1 MSTIDPSQLTAAD
14 LSNPA
19 LSAQDLA
26 DITAARPDLR
36 PYVATHPSLYPAL
49 GQWLAD
55 QGVVPAQ
62 PPAAEEPAVSE
73 LEAPAE
79 ETGEQAEPFAGGHE
93 EAQPEADAA
102 PTEAPVEQSAVEEPH
117 VETPAEPEAAHVEP
131 EAAHVEPEAP
141 VSEAAEAHDDNL
153 EQAIL
158 EGAAQSEAPA
168 GDEAAPALST
178 EEQVAQSPFSNPPQ
192 VDAQPQGQPQFGAQP
207 QQGQQAPFGQQPGQP
222 QYGTAP
228 QQGQQAQQ
236 GQPQFGAQPQQ
247 GQPQQPPFGQPGQPQ
262 YGTAP
267 QQGQQ
272 AQQGQPQ
279 FGAQSQQ
286 GQPQQAPFGQPGQQG
301 QPQFGAQPQQGQQ
314 APFGQPGQQQYGQPG
329 YAPAGQSTGQQFGA
343 AAQQFGAAAN
353 SAFNQFQT
361 AVVAETGKVSGR
373 SVRATYSLI
382 GIAASAVLILVSMF
396 LPFVSAYG
404 YSASMF
410 EAKGGYSAF
419 HLIMLMAVVGLG
431 AAYWFTN
438 QKWAYLSAGIG
449 ALVVALLGVIQFIV
463 AISNKYVDAGFGA
476 FMLLLFSLALG
487 AAGGLLLM
495 ELKTGAVAPINNP
508 NAFGGAFAGVQ
519 MGQQQGQF
527 GQQQGGFQAPQAG
540 QQQFGQQQGGFQAPQ
555 AGQPQFGQQAQ
566 FGQQQGQQPQLGD
579 KPYNPFGPQA

>member
-62 PPAAEEPAVSE
+62 PPAAEEPVAAES
-73 LEAPAE
+73 EAPAE
-79 ETGEQAEPFAGGHE
+79 ESADQGEPFGGAHE
-93 EAQPEADAA
+93 DAQPEADAA
-102 PTEAPVEQSAVEEPH
+102 PTEAADEQPAFEEPS
-117 VETPAEPEAAHVEP
+117 VEAPAEH

-158 EGAAQSEAPA
+158 EGASQSEAPA
-168 GDEAAPALST
+168 DGGASPALST
-178 EEQVAQSPFSNPPQ
+178 EEQVAQSPFSNPPHS
-192 VDAQPQGQPQFGAQP
+192 DAQPQQGQQAPFGQPGQPGQPQFGAQP
-207 QQGQQAPFGQQPGQP
+207 QQGQQAPFGQP
-222 QYGTAP
+222 
-228 QQGQQAQQ
+228 
-236 GQPQFGAQPQQ
+236 
-247 GQPQQPPFGQPGQPQ
+247 
-262 YGTAP
+262 
-267 QQGQQ
+267 
-272 AQQGQPQ
+272 
-279 FGAQSQQ
+279 
-286 GQPQQAPFGQPGQQG
+286 G

-314 APFGQPGQQQYGQPG
+314 APFGQPGQQQFGQPG
-329 YAPAGQSTGQQFGA
+329 YAPAGPSAGQQFS
-343 AAQQFGAAAN
+343 AAAN
-353 SAFNQFQT
+353 TAFSQFQS

-396 LPFVSAYG
+396 LPYFSNAYG
-404 YSASMF
+404 SASMF
-410 EAKGGYSAF
+410 DWMGGYSAF

-431 AAYWFTN
+431 VAYWFTN

-449 ALVVALLGVIQFIV
+449 ALVMALLGVIQFIR
-463 AISNKYVDAGFGA
+463 ALTNDYFDAGFGA
-476 FMLLLFSLALG
+476 YMLALFSIAIG
-487 AAGGLLLM
+487 VAGGFLLM
-495 ELKTGAVAPINNP
+495 ELKNGAVAPIHNP
-508 NAFGGAFAGVQ
+508 NAFGGAFAGAP

-540 QQQFGQQQGGFQAPQ
+540 QPQFGQQQGGFQAPQ
-555 AGQPQFGQQAQ
+555 GGQGQY
-566 FGQQQGQQPQLGD
+566 GQQPGQQLQLGD
-579 KPYNPFGPQA
+579 KPHNPFGSQS

>member
-62 PPAAEEPAVSE
+62 PPVADEPAVSE
-73 LEAPAE
+73 SEVPAE
-79 ETGEQAEPFAGGHE
+79 ETSEQAESFAGGHE

-102 PTEAPVEQSAVEEPH
+102 PTEAPVEQPAVEEPH
-117 VETPAEPEAAHVEP
+117 VEAPAEPEVAHVEP

-158 EGAAQSEAPA
+158 EGTAQSEAPA

-192 VDAQPQGQPQFGAQP
+192 ADGQQQGQPQFGAQP

-228 QQGQQAQQ
+228 QQGQQ

-247 GQPQQPPFGQPGQPQ
+247 G
-262 YGTAP
+262 
-267 QQGQQ
+267 
-272 AQQGQPQ
+272 
-279 FGAQSQQ
+279 
-286 GQPQQAPFGQPGQQG
+286 QQAPFGQPGQQG

-314 APFGQPGQQQYGQPG
+314 APFGQPGQQQFGQPG
-329 YAPAGQSTGQQFGA
+329 YAPAGQSAGQQFGA

-382 GIAASAVLILVSMF
+382 GIAASAVLILVSMM
-396 LPFVSAYG
+396 LPYYSNDYA
-404 YSASMF
+404 SASMF
-410 EAKGGYSAF
+410 TVKGGYSAF

-463 AISNKYVDAGFGA
+463 ALSDQNEFARASFGVY
-476 FMLLLFSLALG
+476 MLLLFSLALG

-540 QQQFGQQQGGFQAPQ
+540 QPQFGQQQGGFQAPQ

>member
-62 PPAAEEPAVSE
+62 PPAAQEPAVSQS
-73 LEAPAE
+73 EAPAE
-79 ETGEQAEPFAGGHE
+79 EAGEQAEPFAAAHE
-93 EAQPEADAA
+93 EAQPTADATPA
-102 PTEAPVEQSAVEEPH
+102 EVPVEQPAVEEPH
-117 VETPAEPEAAHVEP
+117 VEAPAEPEIS
-131 EAAHVEPEAP
+131 HVEPEAP
-141 VSEAAEAHDDNL
+141 VAEASDDNL
-153 EQAIL
+153 EKAIL
-158 EGAAQSEAPA
+158 EGTAQSEAPA
-168 GDEAAPALST
+168 GDEAAPAPST
-178 EEQVAQSPFSNPPQ
+178 EEQIAQSPFSNPPQ
-192 VDAQPQGQPQFGAQP
+192 ADAQQQGQPQFGAQP
-207 QQGQQAPFGQQPGQP
+207 QQAQQAPFGQQPGQP

-228 QQGQQAQQ
+228 
-236 GQPQFGAQPQQ
+236 
-247 GQPQQPPFGQPGQPQ
+247 
-262 YGTAP
+262 
-267 QQGQQ
+267 
-272 AQQGQPQ
+272 
-279 FGAQSQQ
+279 QQ

-314 APFGQPGQQQYGQPG
+314 APFGQPGQPQYGQPG
-329 YAPAGQSTGQQFGA
+329 YAPASQSAGQQFGA

-463 AISNKYVDAGFGA
+463 AISNKYVDASFGA
-476 FMLLLFSLALG
+476 YMLLLFSLALG
-487 AAGGLLLM
+487 AAGGFLLM

-508 NAFGGAFAGVQ
+508 NAFGGAFAGAQ

-527 GQQQGGFQAPQAG
+527 GQQQGGEG
-540 QQQFGQQQGGFQAPQ
+540 QQQQPGGQQQGGADSSADTQQ
-555 AGQPQFGQQAQ
+555 GGQQ
-566 FGQQQGQQPQLGD
+566 GGG
-579 KPYNPFGPQA
+579 N

>member
-62 PPAAEEPAVSE
+62 PPAAEEPVAAES
-73 LEAPAE
+73 EAPAE
-79 ETGEQAEPFAGGHE
+79 ESADQGEPFGGAHE
-93 EAQPEADAA
+93 DAQPEADAA
-102 PTEAPVEQSAVEEPH
+102 PTEAADEQPAFEESSVEA
-117 VETPAEPEAAHVEP
+117 PAEH

-158 EGAAQSEAPA
+158 EGASQPEAPA
-168 GDEAAPALST
+168 DGGASPALST
-178 EEQVAQSPFSNPPQ
+178 EEQVAQSPFSNPPHS
-192 VDAQPQGQPQFGAQP
+192 DAQP
-207 QQGQQAPFGQQPGQP
+207 QQGQQAPFGQP

-228 QQGQQAQQ
+228 QQ
-236 GQPQFGAQPQQ
+236 GQPQFGAQPQR
-247 GQPQQPPFGQPGQPQ
+247 G
-262 YGTAP
+262 
-267 QQGQQ
+267 
-272 AQQGQPQ
+272 
-279 FGAQSQQ
+279 
-286 GQPQQAPFGQPGQQG
+286 QQAPFGQPGQQG
-301 QPQFGAQPQQGQQ
+301 QQQFGGQPQQGQQ
-314 APFGQPGQQQYGQPG
+314 NPFGQPGQPQPGQQQYGQPG
-329 YAPAGQSTGQQFGA
+329 YAPAGQSAGQQFGA

-463 AISNKYVDAGFGA
+463 AISNKYVDASFGA

-508 NAFGGAFAGVQ
+508 NAFGGAFAGAQ
-519 MGQQQGQF
+519 FGQQQGGFQAPQGGQPQF

-540 QQQFGQQQGGFQAPQ
+540 QPQFGQQQGGFQAPQ
-555 AGQPQFGQQAQ
+555 AGQPQFGQQAP

>member
-62 PPAAEEPAVSE
+62 PPVADEPAVSE
-73 LEAPAE
+73 SEAPAE
-79 ETGEQAEPFAGGHE
+79 EAGEQAEPFVAAHE

-102 PTEAPVEQSAVEEPH
+102 PVEAPVEQPAVEEPH
-117 VETPAEPEAAHVEP
+117 VEAPAEPEIS
-131 EAAHVEPEAP
+131 HVEPEAP
-141 VSEAAEAHDDNL
+141 VAEASDDNL
-153 EQAIL
+153 EKAIL

-168 GDEAAPALST
+168 ADEATPAPST

-192 VDAQPQGQPQFGAQP
+192 ADAQSQGQPQVGAQP
-207 QQGQQAPFGQQPGQP
+207 QGQQAPFGQP

-228 QQGQQAQQ
+228 QQGQ
-236 GQPQFGAQPQQ
+236 PQFGAQPQR
-247 GQPQQPPFGQPGQPQ
+247 G
-262 YGTAP
+262 
-267 QQGQQ
+267 
-272 AQQGQPQ
+272 
-279 FGAQSQQ
+279 
-286 GQPQQAPFGQPGQQG
+286 QQAPFGQPGQQG
-301 QPQFGAQPQQGQQ
+301 QQQFGGQPQQGQQ
-314 APFGQPGQQQYGQPG
+314 NPFGQPGQPQPGQQQYGQPG
-329 YAPAGQSTGQQFGA
+329 YAPAGQSAGQQFGA

-463 AISNKYVDAGFGA
+463 AISNKYVDASFGA

-508 NAFGGAFAGVQ
+508 NAFGGAFAGAQ
-519 MGQQQGQF
+519 FGQQQGGFQAPQGGQPQFGQQQGGFQAPQAGQPQF

-540 QQQFGQQQGGFQAPQ
+540 QQQFGQQAP
-555 AGQPQFGQQAQ
+555 
-566 FGQQQGQQPQLGD
+566 FGQQQGQQPQLSD

>member
-62 PPAAEEPAVSE
+62 PPVADEPAVSE
-73 LEAPAE
+73 SEVPAQEA
-79 ETGEQAEPFAGGHE
+79 GEQAEPFAGVHE

-102 PTEAPVEQSAVEEPH
+102 PTEAPVEQPAVEEPH
-117 VETPAEPEAAHVEP
+117 VEAPAEPEIS
-131 EAAHVEPEAP
+131 HVEPEAP
-141 VSEAAEAHDDNL
+141 VAEASDDNL
-153 EQAIL
+153 EKAIL

-168 GDEAAPALST
+168 ADEAAPAPST

-192 VDAQPQGQPQFGAQP
+192 ADAQSQGQPQVGAQPQGQQAPFGQPQVGAQP
-207 QQGQQAPFGQQPGQP
+207 QQGQQAPFGQP

-228 QQGQQAQQ
+228 QQ
-236 GQPQFGAQPQQ
+236 GQPQFGAQPQRGQQAPFAQPGQPGQQQVGGPPQQ
-247 GQPQQPPFGQPGQPQ
+247 GQQNPFGQPGQP
-262 YGTAP
+262 
-267 QQGQQ
+267 
-272 AQQGQPQ
+272 
-279 FGAQSQQ
+279 
-286 GQPQQAPFGQPGQQG
+286 
-301 QPQFGAQPQQGQQ
+301 
-314 APFGQPGQQQYGQPG
+314 QPGQQQYGQPG
-329 YAPAGQSTGQQFGA
+329 YAPAGQSAGQQFGA

-463 AISNKYVDAGFGA
+463 AISNKYVDASFGA

-508 NAFGGAFAGVQ
+508 NAFGGAFAGA
-519 MGQQQGQF
+519 QF
-527 GQQQGGFQAPQAG
+527 GQQQGGFQAPQGG
-540 QQQFGQQQGGFQAPQ
+540 QPQLGPQQGGFQAPQ
-555 AGQPQFGQQAQ
+555 AGQPQFGQQAP

>member
-62 PPAAEEPAVSE
+62 PPVADEPAVSE
-73 LEAPAE
+73 SEVPAQEA
-79 ETGEQAEPFAGGHE
+79 GEQAEPFAGVHE

-102 PTEAPVEQSAVEEPH
+102 TTEAPVEQPAVEEPH
-117 VETPAEPEAAHVEP
+117 VEAPAEPEIS
-131 EAAHVEPEAP
+131 HVEPEAP
-141 VSEAAEAHDDNL
+141 VAEASDDNL
-153 EQAIL
+153 EKAIL

-168 GDEAAPALST
+168 ADEAAPAPST

-192 VDAQPQGQPQFGAQP
+192 ADAQPQGQPQVGAQP
-207 QQGQQAPFGQQPGQP
+207 QGQQAPFGQP

-228 QQGQQAQQ
+228 QQGQ
-236 GQPQFGAQPQQ
+236 PQFGAQPQR
-247 GQPQQPPFGQPGQPQ
+247 GQQAPFGQPGQQ
-262 YGTAP
+262 QFGGQP
-267 QQGQQ
+267 QQG
-272 AQQGQPQ
+272 
-279 FGAQSQQ
+279 
-286 GQPQQAPFGQPGQQG
+286 QQAPFGQPGQQG
-301 QPQFGAQPQQGQQ
+301 QQQFGGQSQRGQQ
-314 APFGQPGQQQYGQPG
+314 APFGQPGQPQPGQQQYGQPG
-329 YAPAGQSTGQQFGA
+329 YAPAGQSAGQQFGA

-463 AISNKYVDAGFGA
+463 AISNKYVDASFGA

-508 NAFGGAFAGVQ
+508 NAFGGAFAGAQ
-519 MGQQQGQF
+519 FGQQQGGFQAPQGGQPQF

-540 QQQFGQQQGGFQAPQ
+540 QQQFGQQAP
-555 AGQPQFGQQAQ
+555 
-566 FGQQQGQQPQLGD
+566 FGQQQGQQPQLAD

>member
-62 PPAAEEPAVSE
+62 PPAAEEPAVTES
-73 LEAPAE
+73 EAPAE
-79 ETGEQAEPFAGGHE
+79 EAGEQAEPFAGLHE

-102 PTEAPVEQSAVEEPH
+102 PAEAPVEQPVVEESH
-117 VETPAEPEAAHVEP
+117 GEAPAEP

-158 EGAAQSEAPA
+158 EGAEQSEASA
-168 GDEAAPALST
+168 GDEATPAPST

-192 VDAQPQGQPQFGAQP
+192 AGAQPQGQPQVGAQP
-207 QQGQQAPFGQQPGQP
+207 QQGQQGQQVPFGQPGQP
-222 QYGTAP
+222 QYGAAP
-228 QQGQQAQQ
+228 QQGQQ

-247 GQPQQPPFGQPGQPQ
+247 GQR
-262 YGTAP
+262 
-267 QQGQQ
+267 
-272 AQQGQPQ
+272 
-279 FGAQSQQ
+279 
-286 GQPQQAPFGQPGQQG
+286 PQQAPFGQPGQ
-301 QPQFGAQPQQGQQ
+301 PQFGAQPQQGHQAPFGQPAQQGQQQFGGQPQQGQQ
-314 APFGQPGQQQYGQPG
+314 APFGQPGQQQFGQPG

-463 AISNKYVDAGFGA
+463 AISNKYVDASFGA

-508 NAFGGAFAGVQ
+508 NAFGGAFAGA
-519 MGQQQGQF
+519 QF
-527 GQQQGGFQAPQAG
+527 GQQQG
-540 QQQFGQQQGGFQAPQ
+540 QFGQQQGGFQAPQ
-555 AGQPQFGQQAQ
+555 AGQPQFGQQQGGFQAPQGSQGQ
-566 FGQQQGQQPQLGD
+566 FGQQPGQQPQLGD

>member
-1 MSTIDPSQLTAAD
+1 MSTIDLSQLTAAD
-14 LSNPA
+14 MSNPA
-19 LSAQDLA
+19 LTAQDLA

-73 LEAPAE
+73 PEAPAE
-79 ETGEQAEPFAGGHE
+79 EAGEQVESFAGLHE

-102 PTEAPVEQSAVEEPH
+102 PAEAPVEQPVVEESH
-117 VETPAEPEAAHVEP
+117 GEAPAEP

-158 EGAAQSEAPA
+158 EGAEQSEAPA
-168 GDEAAPALST
+168 DGEAAPALST

-192 VDAQPQGQPQFGAQP
+192 ADAQPQGQPQFGAQP
-207 QQGQQAPFGQQPGQP
+207 QQGQPQQAPFGQQPGQP

-228 QQGQQAQQ
+228 QQGQQ

-247 GQPQQPPFGQPGQPQ
+247 GQPQQAPFGQPQGQRQ
-262 YGTAP
+262 FGTAP
-267 QQGQQ
+267 QQG
-272 AQQGQPQ
+272 
-279 FGAQSQQ
+279 
-286 GQPQQAPFGQPGQQG
+286 QQAPFGQPGQQG

-314 APFGQPGQQQYGQPG
+314 VPFGQPGQPG

-382 GIAASAVLILVSMF
+382 GIAASAVLIFVSML
-396 LPFVSAYG
+396 LPYVGNAYG
-404 YSASMF
+404 SASLF
-410 EAKGGYSAF
+410 SWSGGYSAF
-419 HLIMLMAVVGLG
+419 HLVMLLAVVGLG
-431 AAYWFTN
+431 IAYWFTN

-449 ALVVALLGVIQFIV
+449 ALVMALLGVIQFIRALSV
-463 AISNKYVDAGFGA
+463 EYVNASFGA
-476 FMLLLFSLALG
+476 YMLVLFSIAIG
-487 AAGGLLLM
+487 VAGGFLLM

-519 MGQQQGQF
+519 MSQQQGQF

-540 QQQFGQQQGGFQAPQ
+540 QPQFGQQQGGFQAPQ
-555 AGQPQFGQQAQ
+555 AGQSQFGQQAQ

>member
-62 PPAAEEPAVSE
+62 PPAVEESVVSE
-73 LEAPAE
+73 SEAPAE
-79 ETGEQAEPFAGGHE
+79 ETSEQAEPFAGGHE

-102 PTEAPVEQSAVEEPH
+102 PTEAPVEQPAVEESH
-117 VETPAEPEAAHVEP
+117 AEAPAEP

-247 GQPQQPPFGQPGQPQ
+247 GQQV
-262 YGTAP
+262 
-267 QQGQQ
+267 
-272 AQQGQPQ
+272 
-279 FGAQSQQ
+279 
-286 GQPQQAPFGQPGQQG
+286 
-301 QPQFGAQPQQGQQ
+301 
-314 APFGQPGQQQYGQPG
+314 PFGQPGQQQYGQPG

-382 GIAASAVLILVSMF
+382 GIAASAVLIFVSML
-396 LPFVSAYG
+396 LPYVGNAYG
-404 YSASMF
+404 SASLF
-410 EAKGGYSAF
+410 SWSGGYAAF
-419 HLIMLMAVVGLG
+419 HLVMLLAVVGLG
-431 AAYWFTN
+431 VAYWFTN

-449 ALVVALLGVIQFIV
+449 ALVMALLGVIQFIR
-463 AISNKYVDAGFGA
+463 ALSIEYVNASFGA
-476 FMLLLFSLALG
+476 YMLVLFSIAIG
-487 AAGGLLLM
+487 VAGGFLLM

>member
-73 LEAPAE
+73 PEAPAE

-228 QQGQQAQQ
+228 QQAQQAQQ
-236 GQPQFGAQPQQ
+236 GQQGQPQQAPFGQPGQPQFGAQPQQ
-247 GQPQQPPFGQPGQPQ
+247 GQ
-262 YGTAP
+262 
-267 QQGQQ
+267 
-272 AQQGQPQ
+272 
-279 FGAQSQQ
+279 
-286 GQPQQAPFGQPGQQG
+286 QPQQAPFGQPGQQG

-314 APFGQPGQQQYGQPG
+314 APFGQPGQPQYGQPG
-329 YAPAGQSTGQQFGA
+329 YAPASQSAGQQFGA

-382 GIAASAVLILVSMF
+382 GIAASAVLILISMM
-396 LPFVSAYG
+396 LPYFSNDYA
-404 YSASMF
+404 SASMF
-410 EAKGGYSAF
+410 TVKGGYSAF
-419 HLIMLMAVVGLG
+419 HLILLMAVVGLG
-431 AAYWFTN
+431 VAYWFTN

-449 ALVVALLGVIQFIV
+449 ALVMALLGVIQFIV
-463 AISNKYVDAGFGA
+463 ALSDQNEYARASFGA
-476 FMLLLFSLALG
+476 YMLALFSIAIG
-487 AAGGLLLM
+487 VAGGFLLM

-508 NAFGGAFAGVQ
+508 NAFGGAFAGAQ

-527 GQQQGGFQAPQAG
+527 GQQQGGFQAPQGGQPQFG
-540 QQQFGQQQGGFQAPQ
+540 QQQGGFQAPQGGQPQFGQQQGGFQAPQ

>member
-62 PPAAEEPAVSE
+62 PPAAEEPVAAES
-73 LEAPAE
+73 EAPAE
-79 ETGEQAEPFAGGHE
+79 ESADQGEPFGGAHE
-93 EAQPEADAA
+93 DAQPEADAA
-102 PTEAPVEQSAVEEPH
+102 PTEAVDEQPAFEEPAFEEPS
-117 VETPAEPEAAHVEP
+117 VEAPAEH

-158 EGAAQSEAPA
+158 EGASQSEAPA
-168 GDEAAPALST
+168 DGGASPALST
-178 EEQVAQSPFSNPPQ
+178 EEQVAQSPFSNPPHS
-192 VDAQPQGQPQFGAQP
+192 DAQP
-207 QQGQQAPFGQQPGQP
+207 QQGQQAPFGQPGQP
-222 QYGTAP
+222 
-228 QQGQQAQQ
+228 
-236 GQPQFGAQPQQ
+236 
-247 GQPQQPPFGQPGQPQ
+247 
-262 YGTAP
+262 
-267 QQGQQ
+267 
-272 AQQGQPQ
+272 
-279 FGAQSQQ
+279 
-286 GQPQQAPFGQPGQQG
+286 G

-314 APFGQPGQQQYGQPG
+314 APFGQPGQQQFGQPG
-329 YAPAGQSTGQQFGA
+329 YAPAGPSAGQQFS
-343 AAQQFGAAAN
+343 AAAN
-353 SAFNQFQT
+353 TAFSQFQS

-382 GIAASAVLILVSMF
+382 GIAASAVLILISMM
-396 LPFVSAYG
+396 LPYFSNDYG
-404 YSASMF
+404 SASMF
-410 EAKGGYSAF
+410 TAKGGYSAF
-419 HLIMLMAVVGLG
+419 HLILLMAVVGLG

-449 ALVVALLGVIQFIV
+449 ALVMALLGVIQFIV
-463 AISNKYVDAGFGA
+463 ALSDQNQYIDAGFGA
-476 FMLLLFSLALG
+476 YMLAVFSVLIG
-487 AAGGLLLM
+487 VAGGFLLM
-495 ELKTGAVAPINNP
+495 ELKNGAVAPIHNP
-508 NAFGGAFAGVQ
+508 NAFGGAFAGAP

-540 QQQFGQQQGGFQAPQ
+540 QPQFGQQQGGFQAPQ
-555 AGQPQFGQQAQ
+555 AGQPQFGQQQGGFQAPQGGQGQ
-566 FGQQQGQQPQLGD
+566 FGQQPGQQLQLGD
-579 KPYNPFGPQA
+579 KPHNPFGSQS

>member
-62 PPAAEEPAVSE
+62 PPVADEPAVSE
-73 LEAPAE
+73 SEVPAQEA
-79 ETGEQAEPFAGGHE
+79 GEQAEPFAGVHE
-93 EAQPEADAA
+93 EAHTEADAA
-102 PTEAPVEQSAVEEPH
+102 PTEAFVEQPAVEESH
-117 VETPAEPEAAHVEP
+117 VEAPAESEV
-131 EAAHVEPEAP
+131 AHVEPEAP
-141 VSEAAEAHDDNL
+141 VAEASDDNL
-153 EQAIL
+153 KQAIL
-158 EGAAQSEAPA
+158 EGSAQSEAPA
-168 GDEAAPALST
+168 GDEATPALST
-178 EEQVAQSPFSNPPQ
+178 EEQVARSPFSNPPQ
-192 VDAQPQGQPQFGAQP
+192 ADAQPQGQPQVGAQP
-207 QQGQQAPFGQQPGQP
+207 QQGQQAPFGQPQVGAQLQQGQQAPFGQP

-228 QQGQQAQQ
+228 
-236 GQPQFGAQPQQ
+236 
-247 GQPQQPPFGQPGQPQ
+247 
-262 YGTAP
+262 
-267 QQGQQ
+267 
-272 AQQGQPQ
+272 
-279 FGAQSQQ
+279 
-286 GQPQQAPFGQPGQQG
+286 QQG

-314 APFGQPGQQQYGQPG
+314 APFGQPGQQGQQQFGGQPQQGQQAPFGQPGQQQFGQPG
-329 YAPAGQSTGQQFGA
+329 YAPAGPSAGQQFGA

-382 GIAASAVLILVSMF
+382 GIAASAVLILVSML
-396 LPFVSAYG
+396 LPYLSNDYG
-404 YSASMF
+404 SASMF
-410 EAKGGYSAF
+410 TVKGGYSAF

-431 AAYWFTN
+431 VAYWFTN

-449 ALVVALLGVIQFIV
+449 ALVLALLGVIQFFV
-463 AISNKYVDAGFGA
+463 AVSYDYVDAGFGA
-476 FMLLLFSLALG
+476 YMLAIFSIALG
-487 AAGGLLLM
+487 VAGGFLLM
-495 ELKTGAVAPINNP
+495 ELKSGAVAPINNP

-519 MGQQQGQF
+519 MGQQQGGFQAPQGGQPQF
-527 GQQQGGFQAPQAG
+527 GQQQGGFQAPQAA
-540 QQQFGQQQGGFQAPQ
+540 QS
-555 AGQPQFGQQAQ
+555 QFGQQAQ
-566 FGQQQGQQPQLGD
+566 FGQQQGQQPQLAD

>member
-62 PPAAEEPAVSE
+62 PPAAEEPAVTES
-73 LEAPAE
+73 EAPAE
-79 ETGEQAEPFAGGHE
+79 AAGEQAEPFAGVHE

-102 PTEAPVEQSAVEEPH
+102 PADAPVEQPVVEESH
-117 VETPAEPEAAHVEP
+117 GEAPAEPEAVHVD
-131 EAAHVEPEAP
+131 PEAP
-141 VSEAAEAHDDNL
+141 VAEASDDNL

-158 EGAAQSEAPA
+158 EGAEQSEASA
-168 GDEAAPALST
+168 GDEATPALST

-192 VDAQPQGQPQFGAQP
+192 ADAQPQGQPQVGAQP
-207 QQGQQAPFGQQPGQP
+207 QQG
-222 QYGTAP
+222 
-228 QQGQQAQQ
+228 
-236 GQPQFGAQPQQ
+236 
-247 GQPQQPPFGQPGQPQ
+247 
-262 YGTAP
+262 
-267 QQGQQ
+267 
-272 AQQGQPQ
+272 
-279 FGAQSQQ
+279 
-286 GQPQQAPFGQPGQQG
+286 QQAPFGQPGQQG
-301 QPQFGAQPQQGQQ
+301 QPQFGGQPQQGQQAPFGQPGQQGQQQFGAQPQQGQQ
-314 APFGQPGQQQYGQPG
+314 APFGQPGQPQPGQQQYGQPG

-463 AISNKYVDAGFGA
+463 AISNKYVDASFGA

-495 ELKTGAVAPINNP
+495 ELKAGAVAPINNP

-540 QQQFGQQQGGFQAPQ
+540 QPQFGQQQGGFQAPQAGQQQFGQQQGGFQAPQ
-555 AGQPQFGQQAQ
+555 AGQQQFGQQAQ
-566 FGQQQGQQPQLGD
+566 FGQQQPQQPQLGD

>member
-62 PPAAEEPAVSE
+62 PPAVEESVASE
-73 LEAPAE
+73 PEAPAE
-79 ETGEQAEPFAGGHE
+79 EASEQVESFAGVHE
-93 EAQPEADAA
+93 EVQPEADAA
-102 PTEAPVEQSAVEEPH
+102 PAEAPVEQPAVEESH
-117 VETPAEPEAAHVEP
+117 VETPAEPEVAHVEPEVAHVEPEVAHVEP

-141 VSEAAEAHDDNL
+141 VSEAAEAHDENL

-236 GQPQFGAQPQQ
+236 GQQGQPQQAPFGQPGQPQFGAQPQQ
-247 GQPQQPPFGQPGQPQ
+247 GQ
-262 YGTAP
+262 
-267 QQGQQ
+267 
-272 AQQGQPQ
+272 
-279 FGAQSQQ
+279 
-286 GQPQQAPFGQPGQQG
+286 QPQQAPFGQPGQQG

-314 APFGQPGQQQYGQPG
+314 APFGQPGQPQYGQPG
-329 YAPAGQSTGQQFGA
+329 YAPASQSAGQQFGA

-382 GIAASAVLILVSMF
+382 GIAASAVLILISMM
-396 LPFVSAYG
+396 LPYFSNDYA
-404 YSASMF
+404 SASMF
-410 EAKGGYSAF
+410 TVKGGYSAF
-419 HLIMLMAVVGLG
+419 HLILLMAVVGLG
-431 AAYWFTN
+431 VAYWFTN

-449 ALVVALLGVIQFIV
+449 ALVMALLGVIQFIV
-463 AISNKYVDAGFGA
+463 ALSDQNEYARASFGA
-476 FMLLLFSLALG
+476 YMLALFSIAIG
-487 AAGGLLLM
+487 VAGGFLLM

-508 NAFGGAFAGVQ
+508 NAFGGAFAGAQ

-527 GQQQGGFQAPQAG
+527 GQQQGGFQAPQGG
-540 QQQFGQQQGGFQAPQ
+540 QPQFGQQQGGFQAPQ

>member
-73 LEAPAE
+73 PEAPAE
-79 ETGEQAEPFAGGHE
+79 ETGEQAEPFAGVHE

-102 PTEAPVEQSAVEEPH
+102 PAEAPVEQPVAEEPH
-117 VETPAEPEAAHVEP
+117 VEAPAEPEAAHVEPEAAHVEP

-207 QQGQQAPFGQQPGQP
+207 QQGQQAPFGQ
-222 QYGTAP
+222 
-228 QQGQQAQQ
+228 
-236 GQPQFGAQPQQ
+236 
-247 GQPQQPPFGQPGQPQ
+247 QPGQPQ

>member
-62 PPAAEEPAVSE
+62 PPAVEESVASE
-73 LEAPAE
+73 PEAPAE
-79 ETGEQAEPFAGGHE
+79 EASEQVESFAGVHE

-102 PTEAPVEQSAVEEPH
+102 PAEAPVEQPAVEESH
-117 VETPAEPEAAHVEP
+117 VETPAEPEVAHVEP
-131 EAAHVEPEAP
+131 EVAHVEPEVAHVEPEVAHVEPEVAHVEPEVAHVEPEAP
-141 VSEAAEAHDDNL
+141 VSEAAEAHDENL

-158 EGAAQSEAPA
+158 EGTSQSEAPA
-168 GDEAAPALST
+168 DGEAAPALST

-192 VDAQPQGQPQFGAQP
+192 ADAQQQGQPQFGAQP
-207 QQGQQAPFGQQPGQP
+207 QQAQQAPFGQQPGQP

-228 QQGQQAQQ
+228 
-236 GQPQFGAQPQQ
+236 
-247 GQPQQPPFGQPGQPQ
+247 
-262 YGTAP
+262 
-267 QQGQQ
+267 
-272 AQQGQPQ
+272 
-279 FGAQSQQ
+279 QQ

-314 APFGQPGQQQYGQPG
+314 APFGQPGQPQYGQPG
-329 YAPAGQSTGQQFGA
+329 YAPASQSAGQQFGA

-382 GIAASAVLILVSMF
+382 GIAASAVLILISMM
-396 LPFVSAYG
+396 LPYFSNDYA
-404 YSASMF
+404 SASMF
-410 EAKGGYSAF
+410 TVKGGYSAF
-419 HLIMLMAVVGLG
+419 HLILLMAVVGLG
-431 AAYWFTN
+431 VAYWFTN

-449 ALVVALLGVIQFIV
+449 ALVMALLGVIQFIV
-463 AISNKYVDAGFGA
+463 ALSDQNEYARASFGA
-476 FMLLLFSLALG
+476 YMLALFSIAIG
-487 AAGGLLLM
+487 VAGGFLLM

-508 NAFGGAFAGVQ
+508 NAFGGAFAGAQ

-527 GQQQGGFQAPQAG
+527 GQQQGGFQAPQGG
-540 QQQFGQQQGGFQAPQ
+540 QPQFGQQQGGFQAPQ

>member
-62 PPAAEEPAVSE
+62 PPVADEPAVSE
-73 LEAPAE
+73 SEVPAQEA
-79 ETGEQAEPFAGGHE
+79 GEQAEPFAGVHE

-102 PTEAPVEQSAVEEPH
+102 TTEAPVEQPAVEEPH
-117 VETPAEPEAAHVEP
+117 VEAPAEPEISHVEP
-131 EAAHVEPEAP
+131 EVP
-141 VSEAAEAHDDNL
+141 VAEASDDNL
-153 EQAIL
+153 EKAIL

-168 GDEAAPALST
+168 ADEAAPAPST

-192 VDAQPQGQPQFGAQP
+192 ADAQSQGQPQVGAQP
-207 QQGQQAPFGQQPGQP
+207 QGQQAPFGQP

-228 QQGQQAQQ
+228 
-236 GQPQFGAQPQQ
+236 
-247 GQPQQPPFGQPGQPQ
+247 
-262 YGTAP
+262 
-267 QQGQQ
+267 
-272 AQQGQPQ
+272 
-279 FGAQSQQ
+279 
-286 GQPQQAPFGQPGQQG
+286 QQG

-314 APFGQPGQQQYGQPG
+314 APFGQPGQQGQQQFGGQPQQGQQAPFGQPGQQQFGQPG
-329 YAPAGQSTGQQFGA
+329 YAPAGQSAGQQFGA

-382 GIAASAVLILVSMF
+382 GIAVSAVLILISMM
-396 LPFVSAYG
+396 LPYYSNDYA
-404 YSASMF
+404 SASMF
-410 EAKGGYSAF
+410 TVKGGYSAF
-419 HLIMLMAVVGLG
+419 HLILLMAVVGLG
-431 AAYWFTN
+431 VAYWFTN

-449 ALVVALLGVIQFIV
+449 ALVMALLGVIQFIV
-463 AISNKYVDAGFGA
+463 ALSDQNEFARASFGA
-476 FMLLLFSLALG
+476 YMLLLFSLAIG
-487 AAGGLLLM
+487 VAGGFLLM
-495 ELKTGAVAPINNP
+495 ELKSGAVAPINNP
-508 NAFGGAFAGVQ
+508 NAFGGAFAGA
-519 MGQQQGQF
+519 QF
-527 GQQQGGFQAPQAG
+527 GQQQGGFQAPQGGQPQFG
-540 QQQFGQQQGGFQAPQ
+540 QQQGGFQAPQGGQPQFGQQQGGFQAPQ

>member
-62 PPAAEEPAVSE
+62 PPAAEEPAISE
-73 LEAPAE
+73 PEAPAE
-79 ETGEQAEPFAGGHE
+79 DAGEQAEPFAGVHE

-102 PTEAPVEQSAVEEPH
+102 PAEAPVEQPVVEEAH
-117 VETPAEPEAAHVEP
+117 VEAPAEPEV
-131 EAAHVEPEAP
+131 AHVEPEAP
-141 VSEAAEAHDDNL
+141 VAEASDDNL

-158 EGAAQSEAPA
+158 EGAAQSDASA
-168 GDEAAPALST
+168 GDEATPAPST

-192 VDAQPQGQPQFGAQP
+192 ADAQPQGQPQVGAQP
-207 QQGQQAPFGQQPGQP
+207 QQGQQA
-222 QYGTAP
+222 
-228 QQGQQAQQ
+228 
-236 GQPQFGAQPQQ
+236 
-247 GQPQQPPFGQPGQPQ
+247 PFGQPGQPQ

-272 AQQGQPQ
+272 GQTQ
-279 FGAQSQQ
+279 FGAQPQQ
-286 GQPQQAPFGQPGQQG
+286 GQQPQQAPFGQPGQQG
-301 QPQFGAQPQQGQQ
+301 QQQFGGQPQQGQQPQQ

-382 GIAASAVLILVSMF
+382 GIAASAVLIFISML

-404 YSASMF
+404 YSVSLFGAGGLYAS
-410 EAKGGYSAF
+410 F
-419 HLIMLMAVVGLG
+419 HLILLLAVVGLG

-449 ALVVALLGVIQFIV
+449 ALVVALLGIIKFFNV
-463 AISNKYVDAGFGA
+463 AFNDFVSPSIGA
-476 FMLLLFSLALG
+476 FMLGLVSIGLG

-495 ELKTGAVAPINNP
+495 ELKAGAVAPINNP

-555 AGQPQFGQQAQ
+555 AGQQQFGQQAQ
-566 FGQQQGQQPQLGD
+566 FGQQQGQQQPQQPQLGD

>member
-62 PPAAEEPAVSE
+62 PPAAEEPAISE
-73 LEAPAE
+73 PEAPAE
-79 ETGEQAEPFAGGHE
+79 DAGEQAEPFAGVHE

-102 PTEAPVEQSAVEEPH
+102 PAEAPVEQPVVEEAH
-117 VETPAEPEAAHVEP
+117 VEAPAEPEV
-131 EAAHVEPEAP
+131 AHVEPEAP
-141 VSEAAEAHDDNL
+141 VAEASDDNL

-158 EGAAQSEAPA
+158 EGAAQSDASA
-168 GDEAAPALST
+168 GDEATPAPST

-192 VDAQPQGQPQFGAQP
+192 ADAQPQGQPQVGAQP
-207 QQGQQAPFGQQPGQP
+207 QQGQQA
-222 QYGTAP
+222 
-228 QQGQQAQQ
+228 
-236 GQPQFGAQPQQ
+236 
-247 GQPQQPPFGQPGQPQ
+247 PFGQPGQPQ

-272 AQQGQPQ
+272 GQPQ
-279 FGAQSQQ
+279 FGAQPQQ
-286 GQPQQAPFGQPGQQG
+286 GQRPQQAPFGQPGQQG
-301 QPQFGAQPQQGQQ
+301 QQQFGGQPQQGQQ

-382 GIAASAVLILVSMF
+382 GIAASAVLIFISML

-404 YSASMF
+404 YSVSLFGAGGLYAS
-410 EAKGGYSAF
+410 F
-419 HLIMLMAVVGLG
+419 HLILLLAVVGLG

-449 ALVVALLGVIQFIV
+449 ALVVALLGIIKFFNV
-463 AISNKYVDAGFGA
+463 AFNDFVSPSIGA
-476 FMLLLFSLALG
+476 FMLGLVSLGLG

-495 ELKTGAVAPINNP
+495 ELKAGAVAPINNP

-540 QQQFGQQQGGFQAPQ
+540 QPQFGQQQGGFQAPQAGQQQFGQQQGGFQAPQ
-555 AGQPQFGQQAQ
+555 AGQQQFGQQAQ
-566 FGQQQGQQPQLGD
+566 FGQQQGQQQPQQPQLGD

>member
-62 PPAAEEPAVSE
+62 PTAAQEPAVSQS
-73 LEAPAE
+73 EAPAE
-79 ETGEQAEPFAGGHE
+79 EAGEQAEPFAAPHE
-93 EAQPEADAA
+93 EAQPTADATPA
-102 PTEAPVEQSAVEEPH
+102 EAPVEQPAVEEPH
-117 VETPAEPEAAHVEP
+117 VEAPAEPEIS
-131 EAAHVEPEAP
+131 HVEPEAP
-141 VSEAAEAHDDNL
+141 VAEASDDNL
-153 EQAIL
+153 EKAIL

-168 GDEAAPALST
+168 GDEATPAPST
-178 EEQVAQSPFSNPPQ
+178 EEQIAQSPFSNPPQ
-192 VDAQPQGQPQFGAQP
+192 ADAQPQGEPQADTQPQGQQAPFGQPQYGTAPQQGQPQFGAQP
-207 QQGQQAPFGQQPGQP
+207 QQGQQAPFGQQG
-222 QYGTAP
+222 
-228 QQGQQAQQ
+228 QQ
-236 GQPQFGAQPQQ
+236 GQPQFG
-247 GQPQQPPFGQPGQPQ
+247 G
-262 YGTAP
+262 
-267 QQGQQ
+267 
-272 AQQGQPQ
+272 
-279 FGAQSQQ
+279 QSQQ
-286 GQPQQAPFGQPGQQG
+286 GQQAPFGQPGQQG
-301 QPQFGAQPQQGQQ
+301 QQQFGGQQQGQQAPFGQPGQPGQQGQSQFGGQPQQGQQ

-329 YAPAGQSTGQQFGA
+329 YAPAGPSAGQQFGA

-463 AISNKYVDAGFGA
+463 AISNKYVDASFGA
-476 FMLLLFSLALG
+476 YMLLLFSLALG

-540 QQQFGQQQGGFQAPQ
+540 QPQFGQQQGGFQAPQ
-555 AGQPQFGQQAQ
+555 GGQQQFGQQAP

>member
-73 LEAPAE
+73 PEAPAE
-79 ETGEQAEPFAGGHE
+79 EAGEQAEPFAGAHE
-93 EAQPEADAA
+93 EAHTEADAA
-102 PTEAPVEQSAVEEPH
+102 PVEEPH
-117 VETPAEPEAAHVEP
+117 VEAPAEPEAAHVEP

-141 VSEAAEAHDDNL
+141 VAEASEDNL

-168 GDEAAPALST
+168 GDEAAPAPST

-192 VDAQPQGQPQFGAQP
+192 ADAQPQGQ
-207 QQGQQAPFGQQPGQP
+207 QAPFGQP

-228 QQGQQAQQ
+228 QQGQPQFGGQPQQGQQAPFGQPGQPGQQ
-236 GQPQFGAQPQQ
+236 GQPQFGGQPQQ
-247 GQPQQPPFGQPGQPQ
+247 G
-262 YGTAP
+262 
-267 QQGQQ
+267 
-272 AQQGQPQ
+272 
-279 FGAQSQQ
+279 
-286 GQPQQAPFGQPGQQG
+286 QQAPFGQPGQQ
-301 QPQFGAQPQQGQQ
+301 QFGAQPQQGQQ
-314 APFGQPGQQQYGQPG
+314 APFGQPGQQQFGQPG
-329 YAPAGQSTGQQFGA
+329 YAPAGPSAGQQFS
-343 AAQQFGAAAN
+343 AAAN
-353 SAFNQFQT
+353 TAFNQFQS

-382 GIAASAVLILVSMF
+382 GIAASAVLILVSML
-396 LPFVSAYG
+396 LPYVSNDYG
-404 YSASMF
+404 SASMF
-410 EAKGGYSAF
+410 TAKGGYSAF

-431 AAYWFTN
+431 IAYWFTN
-438 QKWAYLSAGIG
+438 QKWAYLSASIG
-449 ALVVALLGVIQFIV
+449 AFVVALLGVIQFFV
-463 AISNKYVDAGFGA
+463 ALSYDYVHAGFGA
-476 FMLLLFSLALG
+476 YMLLLFSIALG
-487 AAGGLLLM
+487 VAGGFLLM
-495 ELKTGAVAPINNP
+495 ELKNGAVAPINNP

-540 QQQFGQQQGGFQAPQ
+540 QPQ
-555 AGQPQFGQQAQ
+555 YGQQAQ
-566 FGQQQGQQPQLGD
+566 FGQQQPQLGA
-579 KPYNPFGPQA
+579 KPHNPFGPQA

>member
-62 PPAAEEPAVSE
+62 PPVADEPAVSE
-73 LEAPAE
+73 SEAPVE
-79 ETGEQAEPFAGGHE
+79 EAGEQAEPFAAAHE

-102 PTEAPVEQSAVEEPH
+102 PVEAPVEQPAVEEPH
-117 VETPAEPEAAHVEP
+117 VEAPAEPEISHVEP

-158 EGAAQSEAPA
+158 EGAAQSEAPV

-247 GQPQQPPFGQPGQPQ
+247 GQPQQPPFGQPGQ
-262 YGTAP
+262 
-267 QQGQQ
+267 
-272 AQQGQPQ
+272 
-279 FGAQSQQ
+279 
-286 GQPQQAPFGQPGQQG
+286 QG

-329 YAPAGQSTGQQFGA
+329 YAPAGQSAGQQFGA

-540 QQQFGQQQGGFQAPQ
+540 QPQFGQQQGGFQAPQ